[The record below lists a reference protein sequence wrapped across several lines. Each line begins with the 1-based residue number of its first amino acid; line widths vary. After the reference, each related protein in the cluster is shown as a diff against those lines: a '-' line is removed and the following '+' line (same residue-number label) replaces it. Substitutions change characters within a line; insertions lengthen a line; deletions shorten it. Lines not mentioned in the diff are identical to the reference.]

1 LKINNKNGGNK
12 MTLTKIILPFS
23 VLFVGLISTIAHAQ
37 STQLVHI
44 KKRSNQAFAIDGGNG
59 GANGQSVYLW
69 GQNSNNTN
77 QQWIEIDRGNNYY
90 SYQKQGTDYC
100 IDGGRGGE
108 LRQDVY
114 LWKCSDNNKNQ
125 HWLKSSTGSGFV
137 KLIKRNSPDF
147 ALNGGS
153 GGFNSQNVNLFT
165 SSKSSHNLQWS
176 VETIG
181 DVTNSD
187 CISIDSLSELKDYL
201 DQNNQ
206 CVKMAPGTY
215 TFDSSNTG
223 PNELFSDPSIL
234 KFTGENNTFIFDDV
248 TFRFQTENMRAFG
261 RADIR
266 NFHVFGKNNSFRN
279 LTMMDIGDNAPS
291 FRAQAML
298 LDGVDNTVE
307 GFDISTRGS
316 FPYGYGDIFGKGGS
330 SVIGHTK
337 HSGIL
342 IVGESITLKDTRLLM
357 RSYGHGIFMQGAIDT
372 LIDGC
377 HVEGELSTVNTVLA
391 EEGTGSPADNVDF
404 LTVWGF
410 NLKDL
415 GRDYRFSLQEDGIRA
430 YPAGNPEGFPDGRD
444 TGDITILNSTVKFM
458 RSGVGVGLARS
469 GKHYVENVTSLGNE
483 SGFWLGSD
491 GVIVNSRGDTSVGP
505 LITEDIRRGNT
516 VGEITVLDYEVS
528 KIGNTPSFYI
538 AGTGHNYTINDGTS
552 SVLSGITIQLGGARY
567 GHRWYDGSNDQPLP
581 NFAADQIN
589 IVNNTPYGLA
599 LEDNTS
605 NTEGSSC
612 GPIRR
617 NNGTNNSVSRGRCN

>member
-1 LKINNKNGGNK
+1 MTFIK
-12 MTLTKIILPFS
+12 MILPVT
-23 VLFVGLISTIAHAQ
+23 VLSMGLASAIANAQ

-44 KKRSNQAFAIDGGNG
+44 KKRNSQAFAIDGNNG
-59 GANGQSVYLW
+59 AANGQSIYLW
-69 GQNSNNTN
+69 SQDSNNRN
-77 QQWIEIDRGNNYY
+77 QQWIEIDRGNGYY
-90 SYQKQGTDYC
+90 SYQKQGTDFC
-100 IDGGRGGE
+100 IDGGNGGT

-114 LWKCSDNNKNQ
+114 LWQCADNNQNQ
-125 HWLKSSTGSGFV
+125 HWLKSNTDSGFV
-137 KLIKRNSPDF
+137 KLIKRNASGF

-153 GGFNSQNVNLFT
+153 GGANGQNVNLFT
-165 SSKSSHNLQWS
+165 SSETSHNLQWS
-176 VETIG
+176 VEAIG
-181 DVTNSD
+181 DVTDND
-187 CISIDSLSELKDYL
+187 CTSIDSLSELESYL
-201 DQNNQ
+201 DQSNQ
-206 CVKMAPGTY
+206 CVEMAPGTY

-223 PNELFSDPSIL
+223 PGQLFSNPSIL
-234 KFTGENNTFIFDDV
+234 KFTGSNNTFIFDGV
-248 TFRFQTENMRAFG
+248 TFQFQTENMRAFG
-261 RADIR
+261 RVDVR
-266 NFHVFGKNNSFRN
+266 NFHVFGENNSFRN
-279 LTMMDIGDNAPS
+279 LTMVDLGDNAPS
-291 FRAQAML
+291 LRAQAML
-298 LDGVDNTVE
+298 LDGVNNTVE

-316 FPYGYGDIFGKGGS
+316 FPYGYGDIFGKGGG

-342 IVGESITLKDTRLLM
+342 ILGESITLRNTSLFM
-357 RSYGHGIFMQGAIDT
+357 RSYGHGIFMQGAVDT

-391 EEGTGSPADNVDF
+391 EEGSGSAADNVDF

-430 YPAGNPEGFPDGRD
+430 YPAGNPEGFPDGRN
-444 TGDITILNSTVKFM
+444 TGDITVLNSTVKFM
-458 RSGVGVGLARS
+458 RSGVTVGLARS
-469 GKHYVENVTSLGNE
+469 GTHYVENVTSLANE
-483 SGFWLGSD
+483 SGFWLGD
-491 GVIVNSRGDTSVGP
+491 NGVIVNSRGDTSVGP

-538 AGTGHNYTINDGTS
+538 AGTGHDYTINDGTS
-552 SVLSGITIQLGGARY
+552 SVLSGITIQVGGSRY
-567 GHRWYDGSNDQPLP
+567 GHRWYDGSDDQPLP

-605 NTEGSSC
+605 NTTGSSC

-617 NNGTNNSVSRGRCN
+617 DNGTNNNVSRGGCN